1 MQFITDNTNT
11 RRNRPMK
18 KFTLFAVLIIL
29 VASFTVAMAEP
40 RGKPGGKD
48 FGREGKRSPYAN
60 LNLTEEQKSKID
72 AMRESLRKEMTPIRT
87 DLIKKK
93 MELDLL
99 WMEDSPEG
107 DKIKAKQKEIRD
119 LRGTIEDRLTDFR
132 LNVNSILTP
141 EQRAELMAKRAQG
154 RSSFPKDKKQYR
166 R

>member
-1 MQFITDNTNT
+1 
-11 RRNRPMK
+11 MK

-40 RGKPGGKD
+40 RGTPDGKDGKD
-48 FGREGKRSPYAN
+48 FGRDGRRSPYAN
-60 LNLTEEQKSKID
+60 LNLTEEQKGKID
-72 AMRESLRKEMTPIRT
+72 AMRESLRKEMTTIRT

-99 WMEDSPEG
+99 WMEDSHEG

-119 LRGTIEDRLTDFR
+119 LRGTVEDRLTDYR
-132 LNVNSILTP
+132 LNVNSMLTP
-141 EQRAELMAKRAQG
+141 EQRSELMAKRAKG

-166 R
+166 K

>member
-1 MQFITDNTNT
+1 
-11 RRNRPMK
+11 MK
-18 KFTLFAVLIIL
+18 KFTLFAVMIIL
-29 VASFTVAMAEP
+29 LASFTVAMAEP

-48 FGREGKRSPYAN
+48 GKDYGRDGRRSPFAN
-60 LNLTEEQKSKID
+60 LNLTEEQKGKID
-72 AMRESLRKEMTPIRT
+72 AMRESLKKEMTPIRT

-99 WMEDSPEG
+99 WMEDIPEG

-119 LRGTIEDRLTDFR
+119 LRGTMEDRLTDFR

-154 RSSFPKDKKQYR
+154 KSPFPKDKR
-166 R
+166 RPKK